1 MLEKVKKFIKY
12 LLDID
17 YCRSEY
23 VYRRSITGNPLIKV
37 RDMTIMN
44 TEDGLTGAVISTS
57 ITLGGKNVDIIKR
70 VITGECDEYLTQ
82 ECKDALIAN
91 IERRV
96 QSGGKYQTMERNS
109 KGTLDIVQNYWDTSD
124 YEEICE
130 LLKRYTK

>member
-1 MLEKVKKFIKY
+1 MLEKLKKFIKY

-70 VITGECDEYLTQ
+70 VITG
-82 ECKDALIAN
+82 
-91 IERRV
+91 
-96 QSGGKYQTMERNS
+96 
-109 KGTLDIVQNYWDTSD
+109 
-124 YEEICE
+124 
-130 LLKRYTK
+130 